1 MKETKKE
8 IPFNYLNK
16 IKGCRRGDNCWF
28 YHNHKAEKISKILKC
43 NPIKKFKDKLKVD
56 KETKREHSENLM
68 QVIIELLRLLIREN
82 NIEVAKAK
90 LSHVVIKAV
99 VSTRRL

>member
-1 MKETKKE
+1 MLVYH
-8 IPFNYLNK
+8 N
-16 IKGCRRGDNCWF
+16 
-28 YHNHKAEKISKILKC
+28 HNHKAENISKILKC

-82 NIEVAKAK
+82 SIEVAKSK
-90 LSHVVIKAV
+90 LSHIVIKAV